1 MPVFALSNTVL
12 LGSVTIRHVM
22 HNTGTLKMT
31 VEFVI
36 LAPQSDWIALIFDP
50 RRSST

>member
-12 LGSVTIRHVM
+12 LGSVRTRHAM
-22 HNTGTLKMT
+22 HNTGTLKMP

-36 LAPQSDWIALIFDP
+36 LAPPIRLDSLDF
-50 RRSST
+50 